1 MKYNSVRKMIGISL
15 IMSSLSVF
23 GGELKLERYSDIE
36 YQFSVP
42 KMIIFEATGYGFP
55 FLMRFTSS
63 DTYNVTFTRC
73 SGTLTVNGKESYG
86 ISCVNGEHGMDWGVT
101 AKNFASI
108 PRFKAGDTAVWNTDI
123 AGTLQKKGSDSKGI
137 TLFGFNLSLLPGTFP
152 GNPSLILT
160 PNPAGVRVPLQQEAS
175 VTLPP
180 NKGSTVVSLS
190 YPSSIVSD
198 ANENGGFQT
207 SLLKLTG
214 DAGSKISLGTTV
226 TPQSGAKMIKNNGG
240 DCSQMSVNESCDIVF
255 PAGTVQP
262 GQSLKGNIK
271 ITATIM

>member
-1 MKYNSVRKMIGISL
+1 MKYNSVRKVIGISL
-15 IMSSLSVF
+15 MMSSLSVF

-42 KMIIFEATGYGFP
+42 KIIIFEATGTGLP
-55 FLMRFTSS
+55 FLMRFASS
-63 DTYNVTFTRC
+63 DTYKVTFTRC

-86 ISCVNGEHGMDWGVT
+86 VSCVGGSGADWGVT
-101 AKNFASI
+101 AKNFGSI
-108 PRFKAGDTAVWNTDI
+108 PRFKAGDTVVWDTDI
-123 AGTLQKKGSDSKGI
+123 AGILQKKGSDAKGI
-137 TLFGFNLSLLPGTFP
+137 TLIGFNFTYLPGTFP

-160 PNPAGVRVPLQQEAS
+160 PNPAGVKVPLQQEAD

-198 ANENGGFQT
+198 ANENGGFQA

-214 DAGSKISLGTTV
+214 DAGSKISLETTV